1 MDVLALLHVVVLES
15 GHDTEGV
22 GTEVVALGLDE
33 VGGEGVSAVAVKER
47 EGGGERRDG
56 DTPEGR
62 LGDDAAPS
70 GLGLGNGLEEEGGDE
85 EVLEVGVLAVG
96 GSDVREEDGLGTSAK
111 LLIRSSRAGPH
122 SP

>member
-1 MDVLALLHVVVLES
+1 MDVLALLHVVVLEA

-22 GTEVVALGLDE
+22 GTEVVTLGLDE
-33 VGGEGVSAVAVKER
+33 VGGEGVGAVAVEER

-70 GLGLGNGLEEEGGDE
+70 GLGLGNSLEEEGSDE
-85 EVLEVGVLAVG
+85 EVLEIGVLAVG
-96 GSDVREEDGLGTSAK
+96 GGDVRKEDGLGISARFR
-111 LLIRSSRAGPH
+111 IGSRSAGRH